1 MAVVKF
7 RSKASAEI
15 VMLQSHAERLFSIM
29 GLELATQGV
38 IPTDALA
45 GALARLSAAVLEEKM
60 AQQSAPPQ
68 SEDEEAA
75 VPKGMA
81 APVSLQ
87 QRAYPLLRMMQAAQQ
102 NQVDVHWGF

>member
-15 VMLQSHAERLFSIM
+15 VMLQSHAERLFQIM
-29 GLELATQGV
+29 GIELSRQGV
-38 IPTDALA
+38 ITPDGIE
-45 GALARLSAAVLEEKM
+45 GAMARLSAAVLEEKM
-60 AQQSAPPQ
+60 ALESAPPL

-75 VPKGMA
+75 LPKGMA

-87 QRAYPLLRMMQAAQQ
+87 QRAYPLLKMLQDAMKM
-102 NQVDVHWGF
+102 NVDVHWGF